1 MRLIKIKEVMDI
13 TGLGSSSVYQ
23 FAKDGAFPKQVRL
36 GPRASAWLE
45 SEVHDWIM
53 EKLAER
59 D

>member
-1 MRLIKIKEVMDI
+1 MDI